1 MGIKSISCAFH
12 ISRNTVRKYVRKFQ
26 ESGLTI
32 EQVLSMSEDKLQ
44 DLFFDN
50 RNRSRKPTRRMEE
63 LEALVPDYVKRLS
76 QKGVTVKS
84 LHDEYLKEHPDGYL
98 YSNFKR
104 AVRRYRYQARAVGHV
119 EHMAGDQMYVDYA
132 GDKLEIVDAETG
144 EVRSVEVFVAI
155 LPCSHYTYCEAVWS
169 QRKEDL
175 IAACENALHFFG
187 GVLSRRASVRAF

>member
-1 MGIKSISCAFH
+1 MGMGIKSISCAFH

-50 RNRSRKPTRRMEE
+50 RSRSRKPTRRMEE

-76 QKGVTVKS
+76 LKGVTVKS

-104 AVRRYRYQARAVGHV
+104 AVRRYRYQARAVFNLLKGKPHPPKCT
-119 EHMAGDQMYVDYA
+119 GFSFS
-132 GDKLEIVDAETG
+132 GETG
-144 EVRSVEVFVAI
+144 IRTREP
-155 LPCSHYTYCEAVWS
+155 L
-169 QRKEDL
+169 
-175 IAACENALHFFG
+175 
-187 GVLSRRASVRAF
+187 